1 MNFREWVL
9 FKVPKYLLEA
19 KKKKKVVKHT
29 KPSDGPNPF
38 FELAY
43 ISPKK
48 LKELRQIF
56 DGSKVGSTE
65 SIPIDAIS
73 RALDNPG

>member
-19 KKKKKVVKHT
+19 KKKKKVVKQT

-38 FELAY
+38 FELGY
-43 ISPKK
+43 LSVEK
-48 LKELRQIF
+48 LKELRAKF
-56 DGSKVGSTE
+56 DAYINERKMGSNQERK
-65 SIPIDAIS
+65 SIE
-73 RALDNPG
+73 G

>member
-38 FELAY
+38 FELGY
-43 ISPKK
+43 LSVEK
-48 LKELRQIF
+48 LKELRAKF
-56 DGSKVGSTE
+56 DAYINRGLLGAGE
-65 SIPIDAIS
+65 DSIE
-73 RALDNPG
+73 L